1 MTPVGGFK
9 FLVRK
14 FIRHFRKLRR
24 LFSKRG
30 MYVYACTFMLTKK
43 KMITMY
49 YKKLTRPRSGSGRNY
64 LLTITMLALSFG
76 CHKSNID
83 QKDFRDFQQ
92 VNLVANNNEYN
103 ANQID
108 STLLNAFGIAWT
120 SNGFAWVN
128 SVGGHVSEI
137 YSSEGIKQRA
147 VNIPASLTDSN
158 GGFPCGIVLSSGKGF
173 NLPNGPASF
182 LFTGFEGGLTG
193 WNPAS
198 GNNAQFIKHPPGA
211 SYTGLAIGSTH
222 GRNLIYAANFGAKKI
237 DIWDTAFA
245 RVDLPFRDPALPDEY
260 SPYNIQAVGDSLFVM
275 YAKLK
280 TTDPGAGH
288 GIAGKGFGYVS
299 VFGTDGTFG
308 RRFASQGTLNIP
320 WGVTLAP
327 SGFLQDK
334 DVYNNNNNE
343 GDGIKSSPVQ
353 DNSAIQENHYLN
365 EPVILIGN
373 FGDGR
378 INVFSLDAKFLGQ
391 LQTHKHTLVIE
402 GLWSLS
408 FPPASANID
417 AGRLYFT
424 AGPDSEND
432 GVFGYVIKK

>member
-1 MTPVGGFK
+1 
-9 FLVRK
+9 
-14 FIRHFRKLRR
+14 
-24 LFSKRG
+24 
-30 MYVYACTFMLTKK
+30 
-43 KMITMY
+43 MIIMY
-49 YKKLTRPRSGSGRNY
+49 YKKLAEPLLRTSRNY
-64 LLTITMLALSFG
+64 LLMITTFMLSFG
-76 CHKSNID
+76 CHKSNVD
-83 QKDFRDFQQ
+83 QKDLRDFQQ

-103 ANQID
+103 ASHLD

-120 SNGFAWVN
+120 ANGFAWVN

-137 YSSEGIKQRA
+137 YNSEGIKQKA

-211 SYTGLAIGSTH
+211 SYTGLAISSIS
-222 GRNLIYAANFGAKKI
+222 GRNFIYAANFGAKKI
-237 DIWDTAFA
+237 DVWDTTFA
-245 RVDLPFRDPALPDEY
+245 RINMAFKDPTLPDEY
-260 SPYNIQAVGDSLFVM
+260 SPYNIQAVGDSLYVM

-280 TTDPGAGH
+280 TVDPGAGH
-288 GIAGKGFGYVS
+288 GIPGAGLGYVS
-299 VFGTDGTFG
+299 VFGSDGNFG
-308 RRFASQGTLNIP
+308 RRFASKGTLNIP

-327 SGFLQDK
+327 ASFLQGK
-334 DVYNNNNNE
+334 DVYNNGSDNGGYGTKGAPLNNN
-343 GDGIKSSPVQ
+343 
-353 DNSAIQENHYLN
+353 SAAEDSRYLN

-402 GLWSLS
+402 GLWALS

-424 AGPDSEND
+424 AGPDSEKD
-432 GVFGYVIKK
+432 GVFGYMFKN

>member
-1 MTPVGGFK
+1 
-9 FLVRK
+9 
-14 FIRHFRKLRR
+14 
-24 LFSKRG
+24 
-30 MYVYACTFMLTKK
+30 
-43 KMITMY
+43 MY
-49 YKKLTRPRSGSGRNY
+49 YKKRIESHSGSRRNY
-64 LLTITMLALSFG
+64 LLMIAVLALSFG
-76 CHKSNID
+76 CHKSNVD

-103 ANQID
+103 ASHID

-137 YSSEGIKQRA
+137 YNSEGIRQRA
-147 VNIPASLTDSN
+147 VNIPASSSPADSN

-173 NLPNGPASF
+173 NLRNGPSSF
-182 LFTGFEGGLTG
+182 LFTGFEGGLSG

-198 GNNAQFIKHPPGA
+198 GNNAQFILHPPGA
-211 SYTGLAIGSTH
+211 SFTGLAIGSSA
-222 GRNLIYAANFGAKKI
+222 GKNFIYAANFGAKKI
-237 DIWDTAFA
+237 NVWDTSFA
-245 RVDLPFRDPALPDEY
+245 RIDMPFKDPTLPDDY

-280 TTDPGAGH
+280 TDEPGKGH
-288 GIAGKGFGYVS
+288 GIAGAGLGYVS
-299 VFGTDGTFG
+299 VFGSDGTFG

-327 SGFLQDK
+327 AGFLQDK
-334 DVYNNNNNE
+334 NVYNSGNNNE
-343 GDGIKSSPVQ
+343 GYGIKGSPAN
-353 DNSAIQENHYLN
+353 DNTTTDDDRYLN

-378 INVFSLDAKFLGQ
+378 MNVFNLAGRFLGQ
-391 LQTHKHTLVIE
+391 LQTHKHTLVID
-402 GLWSLS
+402 GLWALS

-424 AGPDSEND
+424 AGPDSEKD
-432 GVFGYVIKK
+432 GVFGYIIKK

>member
-1 MTPVGGFK
+1 
-9 FLVRK
+9 
-14 FIRHFRKLRR
+14 
-24 LFSKRG
+24 
-30 MYVYACTFMLTKK
+30 
-43 KMITMY
+43 MY
-49 YKKLTRPRSGSGRNY
+49 YKKLTGTSFRSGRNY
-64 LLTITMLALSFG
+64 LLILTMLALSFG

-83 QKDFRDFQQ
+83 QKDLRDFEQ

-103 ANQID
+103 ASNID
-108 STLLNAFGIAWT
+108 RTLLNAFGIAWT
-120 SNGFAWVN
+120 PNGFAWVN

-137 YSSEGIKQRA
+137 YNSEGVRQRA
-147 VNIPASLTDSN
+147 VNIPSSAAPADSN

-173 NLPNGPASF
+173 NLRNGPSSF

-198 GNNAQFIKHPPGA
+198 GNNAQFILHPRGA
-211 SYTGLAIGSTH
+211 SFTGLAIGSNA
-222 GRNLIYAANFGAKKI
+222 GKNFIYAANFGAKKI
-237 DIWDTAFA
+237 NVWDTTFA
-245 RVDLPFRDPALPDEY
+245 PVDMPFKDPTLPDEY

-288 GIAGKGFGYVS
+288 GVAGDGFGYVS
-299 VFGTDGTFG
+299 VFSTDGTFG

-320 WGVTLAP
+320 WGVTMAP
-327 SGFLQDK
+327 ASFLQDE
-334 DVYNNNNNE
+334 DVQN
-343 GDGIKSSPVQ
+343 SSTENGGNGTKNSSASR
-353 DNSAIQENHYLN
+353 DNHQLN

-378 INVFSLDAKFLGQ
+378 INVFSLGGRFLGQ
-391 LQTHKHTLVIE
+391 LQTHKHTLVID

-424 AGPDSEND
+424 AGPDSEQD
-432 GVFGYVIKK
+432 GLFGFIIKR

>member
-1 MTPVGGFK
+1 
-9 FLVRK
+9 
-14 FIRHFRKLRR
+14 
-24 LFSKRG
+24 
-30 MYVYACTFMLTKK
+30 
-43 KMITMY
+43 MY
-49 YKKLTRPRSGSGRNY
+49 YKKLIEPSLRSRRNY
-64 LLTITMLALSFG
+64 LMIAMLALSFG
-76 CHKSNID
+76 CHKSDID
-83 QKDFRDFQQ
+83 QKDLRDFQQ

-103 ANQID
+103 ASHID

-137 YSSEGIKQRA
+137 YNSEGIKQRA

-173 NLPNGPASF
+173 NLPNGPANF

-211 SYTGLAIGSTH
+211 SYTGLAISSSG
-222 GRNLIYAANFGAKKI
+222 GRNFIYAANFGAKKI
-237 DIWDTAFA
+237 DVWDTAFV
-245 RVDLPFRDPALPDEY
+245 RVDMPFKDPTLPDEY

-280 TTDPGAGH
+280 TADPGAEH
-288 GIAGKGFGYVS
+288 GIPGAGLGYVS

-327 SGFLQDK
+327 SSFLQEK
-334 DVYNNNNNE
+334 NVYNSDNSNE
-343 GDGIKSSPVQ
+343 GYGIKGYPDNDHTTIQ
-353 DNSAIQENHYLN
+353 DNHYLN

-373 FGDGR
+373 FGDGH
-378 INVFSLDAKFLGQ
+378 INVFSQDAKYLGQ
-391 LQTHKHTLVIE
+391 LQTHKHTLVID
-402 GLWSLS
+402 GLWALS
-408 FPPASANID
+408 FPPVSANID

-424 AGPDSEND
+424 AGPDSEKD
-432 GVFGYVIKK
+432 GVFGYLIKK